1 MRNFNI
7 DNEPKITTGFTVPE
21 NYFED
26 FPTKIKERIS
36 NEKPVIKLQKRHKK
50 KWIFAIAATLLLSIT
65 ATRMFNESNTEPQ
78 IATAALENYISNQS
92 TISQDDLVNY
102 LEQEDLE
109 SLKDDLQLQDF

>member
-7 DNEPKITTGFTVPE
+7 DNEPKITTGFTIPD

-26 FPTKIKERIS
+26 FSAKIQSRIT

-50 KWIFAIAATLLLSIT
+50 KWIFAIAATFLLSIT
-65 ATRMFNESNTEPQ
+65 ATRIFNDSNTEPQ
-78 IATAALENYISNQS
+78 VATAALENYISNQS
-92 TISQDDLVNY
+92 TISQDDLINY

-109 SLKDDLQLQDF
+109 SLKNDLQLQDF